1 MPHEIKTMNCPPHEL
16 FRVAPP
22 RSPTAVRTLPCAWLV
37 ALCLGA
43 CSLAHAEHA
52 PGEVRLT
59 EAAANTLRTEAA
71 FLRDHDA
78 EKAEIGFLHST
89 RITPSYAPPWFDLGV
104 LAESRQ
110 DWGGAIKYFQHYLT
124 LEPAGADAGRAR
136 SQLVLLAKYQDGSI
150 TAGDTARME
159 YEASIARARA
169 LAAQG
174 HLSAAAAEAKTAQ
187 VSHPD
192 RWEAYAVLSLV
203 AAKQKNSS
211 QAASFR
217 TLALEHAP
225 VEKREQLKAALTSK
239 AG

>member
-1 MPHEIKTMNCPPHEL
+1 MHHRIKTMRCPLHEPL
-16 FRVAPP
+16 QVAPP
-22 RSPTAVRTLPCAWLV
+22 HSVIALRTLPCVWLV
-37 ALCLGA
+37 ALCLAA
-43 CSLAHAEHA
+43 CRLAHAEHT
-52 PGEVRLT
+52 PGEGTLT

-89 RITPSYAPPWFDLGV
+89 RITPGYAPPWFDLGV

-110 DWGGAIKYFQHYLT
+110 DWGGAIKLFQHYLT
-124 LEPAGADAGRAR
+124 LEPAGADAARAR
-136 SQLVLLAKYQDGSI
+136 SQLKLLAKYQDGSI

-169 LAAQG
+169 LAVRG

-187 VSHPD
+187 VRHPD
-192 RWEAYAVLSLV
+192 RWEAYAVLSLI

-211 QAASFR
+211 QADSFR

-225 VEKREQLKAALTSK
+225 VEKREQLKAALTSN